1 MVGQE
6 LNSPSFVILDFGS
19 FSWRKNGKESELNL
33 LLGLVEAISL
43 GELR

>member
-1 MVGQE
+1 MGKGCESQTNQRT
-6 LNSPSFVILDFGS
+6 LRFWILGLV
-19 FSWRKNGKESELNL
+19 ESELSL

>member
-1 MVGQE
+1 VVGQE
-6 LNSPSFVILDFGS
+6 LNGPSFVILDFGS
-19 FSWRKNGKESELNL
+19 FSWRKNEKESELSL